1 MQDAPAATSTPT
13 FQMFCFGQWSSSF
26 PPSLCQPRW
35 SSSRPAAIFQ
45 PRYLDYSFP
54 DPSVNQH
61 KACYGAMCILGP
73 KRAIAVVK
81 GAPGRFC
88 RLSCHIGSEVWWGGE
103 EEAFCETGAGCANCL
118 SASLLTSNPRDQLP
132 LPDFHSWN
140 SEAHTALLIVTCL
153 PSEQW
158 ELGQP
163 DRHLTGATVRFCNWE
178 SPCKTHW
185 NTILFFSFQVSVPPP
200 NPPRLHLHIWNRK

>member
-88 RLSCHIGSEVWWGGE
+88 VTELPHRERGVVRWGRGSILWDWSWV
-103 EEAFCETGAGCANCL
+103 CK
-118 SASLLTSNPRDQLP
+118 LP
-132 LPDFHSWN
+132 LGFSPNFKPQRSTPTSDFHSWN
-140 SEAHTALLIVTCL
+140 SEAHTALLIATCL

-200 NPPRLHLHIWNRK
+200 NPPRLHLHIWKRK

>member
-88 RLSCHIGSEVWWGGE
+88 VTELPHRERGVVRWGRGSILWDWSWVCKLPLGFSPNFKPQRSTPTSRLSLLELRSTHCIADCH
-103 EEAFCETGAGCANCL
+103 
-118 SASLLTSNPRDQLP
+118 LL
-132 LPDFHSWN
+132 
-140 SEAHTALLIVTCL
+140 A
-153 PSEQW
+153 QW
-158 ELGQP
+158 
-163 DRHLTGATVRFCNWE
+163 TVGTRPAWQTPHRSHC
-178 SPCKTHW
+178 
-185 NTILFFSFQVSVPPP
+185 
-200 NPPRLHLHIWNRK
+200 